1 MTKPTDDTHA
11 DDDDDDL
18 DNIVAQSPKIN
29 EQYGN
34 DKPSEYKSELLDG
47 RSGGHYWKH
56 PLSNSLFNTFNEYI
70 KN

>member
-47 RSGGHYWKH
+47 RSGGHY
-56 PLSNSLFNTFNEYI
+56 
-70 KN
+70 